1 MRTFWTLGSQ
11 RRGVARIEWLRLL
24 PKLGFL
30 PHMTH
35 TLDMG
40 NSLLL

>member
-1 MRTFWTLGSQ
+1 M
-11 RRGVARIEWLRLL
+11 EWLRLL

-35 TLDMG
+35 TLDMW
-40 NSLLL
+40 NSLLV